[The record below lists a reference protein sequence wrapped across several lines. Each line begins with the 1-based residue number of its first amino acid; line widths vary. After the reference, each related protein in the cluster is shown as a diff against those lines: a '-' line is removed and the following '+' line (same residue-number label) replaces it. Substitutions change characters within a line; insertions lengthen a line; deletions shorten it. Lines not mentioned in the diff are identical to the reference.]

1 MRNTLTKLEGRI
13 QELIE
18 IHMVGILP
26 GVKIKTST
34 IQHLATAMQTNIVE
48 HNGTKT
54 APNIFTLIVPP
65 NETAYWQNAQLLEA
79 LKEALQIVGREAD
92 LKFAAPPTLSVAAD
106 ASLAAGEVRVV
117 ASHKVES
124 IGPTD
129 VVIQNPA
136 PETDENK
143 IPENA
148 FLIIDGRK
156 VFPLKGVVINIG
168 RRLENH
174 LAIDDPRVSRTHAQ
188 LRAIKGRYVLFDLNS
203 TGGTFINGQRISQS
217 ILYPGD
223 VISLAGVSLV
233 FGQDNPPPRLD
244 LKDTGPLD
252 ADHGERP
259 TAILKHS
266 DFPKSRK

>member
-1 MRNTLTKLEGRI
+1 MKNKLTKLEARI

-18 IHMVGILP
+18 IRMVGILP
-26 GVKIKTST
+26 GVKIEKST
-34 IQHLATAMQTNIVE
+34 VQHLATAMEANIME
-48 HNGTKT
+48 HDGVRT
-54 APNIFTLIVPP
+54 APNIFTLVVSPD
-65 NETAYWQNAQLLEA
+65 ETVHWQNPQLLEV
-79 LKEALQIVGREAD
+79 LKEALQIVGREMD
-92 LKFAAPPTLSVAAD
+92 LEFAAPPTLSVAAD
-106 ASLAAGEVRVV
+106 AAITAGEVSIV
-117 ASHKVES
+117 ASHKVEG

-136 PETDENK
+136 RVTDENK

-156 VFPLKGVVINIG
+156 VFPLNGLVVNIG

-188 LRAIKGRYVLFDLNS
+188 LRVIKGRYVLFDLNS
-203 TGGTFINGQRISQS
+203 TGGTFINGQRTSQS

-252 ADHGERP
+252 AEHGERA
-259 TAILKHS
+259 TAILRHS
-266 DFPKSRK
+266 ELPKSKK

>member
-1 MRNTLTKLEGRI
+1 MKINLSKLETRI

-18 IHMVGILP
+18 IRMVGILP
-26 GVKIKTST
+26 GVKIEKST
-34 IQHLATAMQTNIVE
+34 IQHLAKAMETNIAE
-48 HNGTKT
+48 RDGTRM

-65 NETAYWQNAQLLEA
+65 GETARWQNAQLLEV
-79 LKEALQIVGREAD
+79 LREALQIVGHEAD
-92 LKFAAPPTLSVAAD
+92 LEFAAPPTLSVAAD

-117 ASHKVES
+117 ASHKVEGL
-124 IGPTD
+124 GPTD

-148 FLIIDGRK
+148 FLIVDGRK
-156 VFPLKGVVINIG
+156 VFPLNGLVINIG

-203 TGGTFINGQRISQS
+203 TGGTFINGQRTSQS

-252 ADHGERP
+252 TEHGERA
-259 TAILKHS
+259 TAILKLS
-266 DFPKSRK
+266 EVPKSRK

>member
-1 MRNTLTKLEGRI
+1 MKIKFTKLETRI

-18 IHMVGILP
+18 IRMVGILP
-26 GVKIKTST
+26 GVQIETST
-34 IQHLATAMQTNIVE
+34 IRHLATAMQTNIVE
-48 HNGTKT
+48 HNGTRT
-54 APNIFTLIVPP
+54 APNIFTLVVSP
-65 NETAYWQNAQLLEA
+65 NATAHWQNPQLLEV
-79 LKEALQIVGREAD
+79 LREALQIVGREAD
-92 LKFAAPPTLSVAAD
+92 LEFAAPPTLSVAAD
-106 ASLAAGEVRVV
+106 ASIAAGEVRVV
-117 ASHKVES
+117 ASHKVEG

-156 VFPLKGVVINIG
+156 VFPLNGLVVNIG

-203 TGGTFINGQRISQS
+203 TGGTFINGQRTSQS

-252 ADHGERP
+252 AEHGERA
-259 TAILKHS
+259 TAILKRS
-266 DFPKSRK
+266 DIPKSRK

>member
-1 MRNTLTKLEGRI
+1 MKIKLSKLETRI

-18 IHMVGILP
+18 IRMVGILP
-26 GVKIKTST
+26 GVKIEKST
-34 IQHLATAMQTNIVE
+34 VQHLAKAMETNIVE
-48 HNGTKT
+48 QNGTRT

-65 NETAYWQNAQLLEA
+65 DETAHWQNAQLLEA
-79 LKEALQIVGREAD
+79 LREALQIVGREMD
-92 LKFAAPPTLSVAAD
+92 LEFAAPPTLSVAAD
-106 ASLAAGEVRVV
+106 ASIAAGEVRVV
-117 ASHKVES
+117 ASHKVDGL
-124 IGPTD
+124 GPTD
-129 VVIQNPA
+129 VVIQTSTPA
-136 PETDENK
+136 TDEIK

-148 FLIIDGRK
+148 FLIVDGRK
-156 VFPLKGVVINIG
+156 VFPLNGPVINIG

-203 TGGTFINGQRISQS
+203 TGGTFINGQRTSQS

-252 ADHGERP
+252 AEHGERA
-259 TAILKHS
+259 TAILKRS
-266 DFPKSRK
+266 ELPKSEK